1 MPPATQVKAVSSL
14 LFPAQPILQGTVMVA
29 HNPTSQPQSSSST
42 THHQRPDTADTS
54 SSSPTFPLLSILNV
68 DHVMMPLS
76 PMEPMEFREVCR
88 WNNNG
93 NSDDVFSGESKGTKE
108 GDDGGV
114 ESVADEGAIHQPKQP

>member
-1 MPPATQVKAVSSL
+1 
-14 LFPAQPILQGTVMVA
+14 
-29 HNPTSQPQSSSST
+29 
-42 THHQRPDTADTS
+42 
-54 SSSPTFPLLSILNV
+54 
-68 DHVMMPLS
+68 MMPLS

-114 ESVADEGAIHQPKQP
+114 ESVADEGAIHQPKQPRRHLLNNAFTQQPTHALDRRRANHH

>member
-1 MPPATQVKAVSSL
+1 
-14 LFPAQPILQGTVMVA
+14 
-29 HNPTSQPQSSSST
+29 
-42 THHQRPDTADTS
+42 
-54 SSSPTFPLLSILNV
+54 
-68 DHVMMPLS
+68 
-76 PMEPMEFREVCR
+76 MEPMEFREVCR